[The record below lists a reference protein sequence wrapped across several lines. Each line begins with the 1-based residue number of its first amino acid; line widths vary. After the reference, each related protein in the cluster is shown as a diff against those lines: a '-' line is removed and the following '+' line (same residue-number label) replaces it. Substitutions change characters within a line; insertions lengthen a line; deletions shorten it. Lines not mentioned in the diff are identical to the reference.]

1 MFGDSFLFLSSIFFF
16 FFQKDLLLFLA
27 VHDHHLSWRSEVYFK
42 LEFPN
47 SYYLDLAMLLSA
59 KLNNYYGIASHGVV
73 IKLLLNLLCNRLYS
87 DFLVFLIRKCTN
99 QATKY
104 SRSSFQ
110 FFFSNVFLSSYNVT
124 FDLSCSHSPVLY
136 NICVSS
142 SKGLGVV
149 TEVWEI
155 FCVLYG
161 VNVCRVD
168 YSSLSSLLTFNYTVP
183 WFAIF
188 RTQWPWKSF
197 LFL

>member
-1 MFGDSFLFLSSIFFF
+1 
-16 FFQKDLLLFLA
+16 
-27 VHDHHLSWRSEVYFK
+27 
-42 LEFPN
+42 
-47 SYYLDLAMLLSA
+47 MLLSA

-99 QATKY
+99 QAAKY

-110 FFFSNVFLSSYNVT
+110 VFFQMFSYPLIMLPLIFPAPT
-124 FDLSCSHSPVLY
+124 PVLY